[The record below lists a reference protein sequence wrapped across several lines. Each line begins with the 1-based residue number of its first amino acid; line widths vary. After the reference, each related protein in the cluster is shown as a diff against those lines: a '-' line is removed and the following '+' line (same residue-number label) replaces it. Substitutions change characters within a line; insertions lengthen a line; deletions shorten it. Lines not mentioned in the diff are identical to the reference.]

1 MASKSESKPSTIT
14 YQLKQPE
21 RCSVCRDMQIL
32 VNYMGFE
39 ICPFCA
45 AGEKEETEEEEE
57 KPMELY

>member
-1 MASKSESKPSTIT
+1 MASKSESKASAII

-21 RCSVCRDMQIL
+21 KCCVCGDIEYL

-45 AGEKEETEEEEE
+45 AGEKEEEEEEE
-57 KPMELY
+57 PMEC